1 MKNKG
6 KSDRKAGLFL
16 LGKKTQRTRKKYVP
30 PFKIWKQ
37 ICENVILFII
47 VEVFL
52 KPKVVR
58 LRTET
63 YYTGL
68 VEQK

>member
-1 MKNKG
+1 MFP
-6 KSDRKAGLFL
+6 S
-16 LGKKTQRTRKKYVP
+16 
-30 PFKIWKQ
+30 FKIWKQ
-37 ICENVILFII
+37 ICENVIFIV
-47 VEVFL
+47 VEIFL

-68 VEQK
+68 VEQKYKRLVLHSNLELPQLRSLSTYSNYMKE

>member
-1 MKNKG
+1 MFP
-6 KSDRKAGLFL
+6 S
-16 LGKKTQRTRKKYVP
+16 
-30 PFKIWKQ
+30 FKIWKQ
-37 ICENVILFII
+37 ICENVILFIV
-47 VEVFL
+47 VEIFL

-68 VEQK
+68 VEQKYERLVSTATLSSHANSETAYLLT